1 MVPVPEPRVGG
12 TRTWRDR
19 SSCSRRSPG
28 SRPSARSCL
37 SVASFSLRTEAD
49 GWRTSWGSHPQAS
62 GRSDCVQ
69 RRRSRSARS
78 SASPLR
84 SRSCRR
90 RGPSTFGNRPRC
102 SSSSTS
108 PVRCSRPTD
117 RPDPHDSSAPEA
129 SCDIFAGPCPTC
141 RSASQVSPTGS
152 FPTSS
157 QRPTRRRSRTSS
169 AGRSSSRHRRHKRSR
184 ATRRASRP
192 LAGVPTS
199 GFFPRSA
206 TRRTCVLVTDGETA
220 PYSTAD
226 VARALDG
233 RGGCSLLVVQVWAPG
248 ERVYGAL
255 GKPESAYRPDDAA
268 PTSVRRLAAV
278 TRGQSFDAGQTARAA
293 ASLRRHAEVGPTGR
307 AKLVER
313 QRRLAPLLAGVA
325 LVLAVALAAAILRPP
340 LARGARGAY
349 AGAMTAED
357 RAT

>member
-1 MVPVPEPRVGG
+1 MAGSVVLLSPVAGIAALGLPPAGLRPLGPRAATAVAICALLGLAATQPVVQTTRTEHVRKSSQVLFVVDVSRSMLASDGPAGPSRLERARSVVRHLRRAVPDVPVGVAGL
-12 TRTWRDR
+12 TDR
-19 SSCSRRSPG
+19 ILPYVLATSD
-28 SRPSARSCL
+28 
-37 SVASFSLRTEAD
+37 EATFED
-49 GWRTSWGSHPQAS
+49 VV
-62 GRSDCVQ
+62 GRSVLIEAPPPQ
-69 RRRSRSARS
+69 EVARNATS
-78 SASPLR
+78 
-84 SRSCRR
+84 
-90 RGPSTFGNRPRC
+90 FG
-102 SSSSTS
+102 
-108 PVRCSRPTD
+108 
-117 RPDPHDSSAPEA
+117 
-129 SCDIFAGPCPTC
+129 
-141 RSASQVSPTGS
+141 
-152 FPTSS
+152 
-157 QRPTRRRSRTSS
+157 
-169 AGRSSSRHRRHKRSR
+169 
-184 ATRRASRP
+184 P

-206 TRRTCVLVTDGETA
+206 TRRTCVLVTDGA

-313 QRRLAPLLAGVA
+313 QRPLAPLLAGVA
-325 LVLAVALAAAILRPP
+325 LALAVALAAAILRPP

>member
-1 MVPVPEPRVGG
+1 MAGSVVLLSPVAGIAALGAILPVCCVILVAHRGRRVADILGLPPAGLRPLGPRAATAVAICALLGLAATQPVVQTTRTEHVRKSSQVLFVVDVSRSMLASDGPAGPSRLERARSVVRHLRRAVPDVPVGVAGL
-12 TRTWRDR
+12 TDR
-19 SSCSRRSPG
+19 ILPYVLATSD
-28 SRPSARSCL
+28 
-37 SVASFSLRTEAD
+37 EATFED
-49 GWRTSWGSHPQAS
+49 VV
-62 GRSDCVQ
+62 GRSVLIEAPPPQ
-69 RRRSRSARS
+69 EVARNATS
-78 SASPLR
+78 
-84 SRSCRR
+84 
-90 RGPSTFGNRPRC
+90 FG
-102 SSSSTS
+102 
-108 PVRCSRPTD
+108 
-117 RPDPHDSSAPEA
+117 
-129 SCDIFAGPCPTC
+129 
-141 RSASQVSPTGS
+141 
-152 FPTSS
+152 
-157 QRPTRRRSRTSS
+157 
-169 AGRSSSRHRRHKRSR
+169 
-184 ATRRASRP
+184 P

-255 GKPESAYRPDDAA
+255 GKPESAYRSDDAA

-313 QRRLAPLLAGVA
+313 QRPLAPLLAGVA
-325 LVLAVALAAAILRPP
+325 LALAVALAAAILRPP